1 MTADLVAFLRAR
13 LDEDAAAARDAFGE
27 HNDDGPEWTEVS
39 SGALSTGCELHSIG
53 DSGISRHMARW
64 DPARVLAEVDAKWR
78 ILAIYASWEVLAR
91 PGAGFPIQHEAEIT
105 LLALRETLR
114 ALALPYRDHPD
125 CRPEWT
131 PND

>member
-13 LDEDAAAARDAFGE
+13 LDSDAAAARDAFGE

-39 SGALSTGCELHSIG
+39 SGALSTGCELHGIG

-78 ILAIYASWEVLAR
+78 ILGIYSSWEVLAR
-91 PGAGFPIQHEAEIT
+91 PGAGFPIQHDAATT
-105 LLALRETLR
+105 LLAAREVLR
-114 ALALPYRDHPD
+114 ALALPYAAHPD
-125 CRPEWT
+125 YREEWRP
-131 PND
+131 